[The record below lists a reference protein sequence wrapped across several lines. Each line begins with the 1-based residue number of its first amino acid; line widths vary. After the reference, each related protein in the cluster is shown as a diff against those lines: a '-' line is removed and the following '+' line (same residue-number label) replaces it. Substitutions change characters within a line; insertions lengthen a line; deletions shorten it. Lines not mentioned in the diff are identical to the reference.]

1 MTLSPSTQSTLG
13 FVAFIVFIDMVG
25 LGLIVPVMPTL
36 LESLTGESIDRT
48 AEIGGW
54 LLFAYALMQFVFSPV
69 IGGLS
74 DRFGRRPVLLLTLT
88 MLGIDYLIMAWA
100 PDMWWLFV
108 GRLMSGIMGAS
119 WAAANSCVADVAM
132 PEERG
137 KLFGILGGA
146 GASGFVIGPAIGGV
160 LASYGERLPFLASG
174 VLCLIGAGVGFILL
188 RETLPVERRRHFTLA
203 RANPFGSILQMAKV
217 PVVLGFLGI
226 IFLMQMASQSIA
238 SVWAYYNTL
247 AFEWSEWDIGLSV
260 ALYGVLLVIVQGG
273 LTGASIARF
282 GAKATCVLGFLFAI
296 PAYCLFA
303 FAPGSW
309 AIILGIVLGSLGG
322 LTFPAMQQLMTE
334 RTAHDAQGE
343 LQGAIAS
350 MVSLTSIIGPLIMTG
365 LFGAFADDQGLFFPG
380 APFALS
386 VAFLAVGLGALVW
399 NLGRIEAK
407 TA

>member
-1 MTLSPSTQSTLG
+1 MNSPRSGATLG

-36 LESLTGESIDRT
+36 LETLTGETVDRT

-88 MLGIDYLIMAWA
+88 MLGVDYLIMAWA
-100 PDMWWLFV
+100 PSLWWLFV
-108 GRLMSGIMGAS
+108 GRLMSGVMGAS
-119 WAAANSCVADVAM
+119 WAAANSCVADIAA

-137 KLFGILGGA
+137 RLFGLLGGA

-160 LASYGERLPFLASG
+160 LGSYGVRLPFLASG
-174 VLCLIGAGVGFILL
+174 VLCLIGAGVGLVLL
-188 RETLPVERRRHFTLA
+188 RETLPLERRRHFTLA
-203 RANPFGSILQMAKV
+203 RANPFGSIMQMAKV

-226 IFLMQMASQSIA
+226 IFLMQLASQSIN

-247 AFEWSEWDIGLSV
+247 AFGWSEWNIGLSV
-260 ALYGVLLVIVQGG
+260 ALYGVLLVIVQGA

-282 GAKATCVLGFLFAI
+282 GAKATCMLGFLFAI
-296 PAYCLFA
+296 PAYSLFA

-309 AIILGIVLGSLGG
+309 AMILGIVLGSFAG

-365 LFGAFADDQGLFFPG
+365 LFGAFADGTGLFFPG

-386 VAFLAVGLGALVW
+386 AAILVAAFGALVW
-399 NLGRIEAK
+399 NLERIEAR
-407 TA
+407 AA